1 MSLAEDAVAVEYV
14 VNLPTTEQRRNATS
28 ISRSE
33 LLSAVRALTG
43 CQRCGFVEQVLA
55 ALDPE
60 LSSARHAA
68 LLPRQGA
75 NGWLCGTSVE
85 TTVAVGHDTL
95 PNSTSQGTRV
105 LPVAR
110 GQRSLV
116 VAATSNPELQPDA
129 NGAPAMGGR
138 AAMGCPVVMA
148 PDKVLAP
155 LASGGSSVL
164 AGLMEFSWK
173 ETGSGRAGRDVDS
186 GSGVSAG
193 DDRADRLALSDSLLS
208 RPRLLRRFL
217 ADSIGLM
224 QNLGVD
230 VGDCSRHSGY
240 PGPTELAS
248 TLARLDLQRRHT
260 LERLAAW
267 GLLKAQSPQ
276 APLAGSSRGSSLVAE
291 ADTVP
296 EELGD
301 TGVDVDLD
309 ADMDDPALALAIQLS
324 LQESGTLSAASPT
337 TPRPSPPPLA
347 PPASAG
353 GHSPGHFVGRD
364 GATQQHHCNSP
375 RQQQQQSLTS
385 TPRRMQRITPRQTV
399 ISPLSA
405 VVPGHSPRA
414 SMRGSAGGSRPSA
427 TAAEAAGE
435 LAASREQQHSQ
446 VQASRLPVAAV
457 LAATEGL
464 TDASVLVDFAAVE
477 ALSEGSRER
486 MRHLVSQLVQVQQRR
501 SRLEHAWQHSI
512 LAAGRKLLL
521 ILLQMLWVSL
531 RRAAASVGQT
541 AVQASSISEVAEA
554 LEQRGGMSALL
565 QRAGLPLAVGSGV
578 PAQLSLLPDPRQIPS
593 WPQPQSP
600 QAPQPQSQS
609 PQPRRLARY
618 EGLLADLAA
627 GLGEEDT
634 HLVMGLG
641 LNPDL
646 DLDLGLHLRSEPSVL
661 ESRANFA
668 GIGGGRHVEGDTSVT
683 LDQNGSA
690 SAGSNGSGDDNGD
703 EGWDAALGG
712 RGGIRIS
719 NVVTVPQYRASNLQR
734 SSGLSSPTAVTA
746 GQEVMANERP
756 GLTGRSWYGAQSA
769 AAAMEIA
776 PEAGRGRL
784 GRGFRCGGLHFE
796 RDACQPECVT
806 AREQQAEQLRALQN
820 QLHRCQS
827 SQSELQGEVGRLL
840 DMLTEQRKMQE
851 QATAVIRGDLAQ
863 WQADPAVLQGM
874 GAEELGELAAKLEAA
889 LSRVR
894 AAQLQAAAERD
905 LLCPVCWELRKGLVF
920 GCGHQT
926 CCSCGEKLAACPI
939 CRKPVSLRIKVY
951 S

>member
-1 MSLAEDAVAVEYV
+1 MSTAEDAVAVEYIV
-14 VNLPTTEQRRNATS
+14 SLPTTEQRRNATS

-55 ALDPE
+55 ALNPE
-60 LSSARHAA
+60 LSSARDAY
-68 LLPRQGA
+68 LPSRQGA
-75 NGWLCGTSVE
+75 SGWLWGTSAA
-85 TTVAVGHDTL
+85 TTATVGHDTL
-95 PNSTSQGTRV
+95 SNSTFQGTGV
-105 LPVAR
+105 FPVPMGR
-110 GQRSLV
+110 PSLE
-116 VAATSNPELQPDA
+116 PQPDA
-129 NGAPAMGGR
+129 TTAPAMGGGT
-138 AAMGCPVVMA
+138 ATGCPVVMA
-148 PDKVLAP
+148 PDKVLA
-155 LASGGSSVL
+155 LLSSSGGSSDL
-164 AGLMEFSWK
+164 AGLMQFSWK
-173 ETGSGRAGRDVDS
+173 ETGSGGAGRDADS
-186 GSGVSAG
+186 GRGFNAG
-193 DDRADRLALSDSLLS
+193 NAGNDGADRLALRDSLLS

-217 ADSIGLM
+217 VDSIGLM
-224 QNLGVD
+224 QTLAED

-267 GLLKAQSPQ
+267 GVLKMQSPQ
-276 APLAGSSRGSSLVAE
+276 APTAGSSRGSSLLAE
-291 ADTVP
+291 TDTVP
-296 EELGD
+296 EELGS

-309 ADMDDPALALAIQLS
+309 ADVDDPALALAIQLS
-324 LQESGTLSAASPT
+324 LRESGMLSTASAI
-337 TPRPSPPPLA
+337 TPQPSPPPA
-347 PPASAG
+347 GSPASAG
-353 GHSPGHFVGRD
+353 GHSPGRFVRAD
-364 GATQQHHCNSP
+364 GGTQQHHCNSP
-375 RQQQQQSLTS
+375 RHQQQQQQSLTS

-399 ISPLSA
+399 ITPLSA
-405 VVPGHSPRA
+405 SLPGHSPGA
-414 SMRGSAGGSRPSA
+414 SILGSAGGSRPSA
-427 TAAEAAGE
+427 ATAAGGE
-435 LAASREQQHSQ
+435 LAASCEQQQQYSQ

-457 LAATEGL
+457 LAATEDL
-464 TDASVLVDFAAVE
+464 TDASVLVDSAAVE
-477 ALSEGSRER
+477 ALPEGLRER
-486 MRHLVSQLVQVQQRR
+486 VKHLVSQLVQVQQRR
-501 SRLEHAWQHSI
+501 GRLEHAWQHSI

-531 RRAAASVGQT
+531 PRAAASVGRT
-541 AVQASSISEVAEA
+541 AEQPSSISEVAEA
-554 LEQRGGMSALL
+554 PEQRGGMSALW
-565 QRAGLPLAVGSGV
+565 QRAGLPLAVGNGV
-578 PAQLSLLPDPRQIPS
+578 PAQLSLLPDPRQSPS
-593 WPQPQSP
+593 RPQPQSP
-600 QAPQPQSQS
+600 QPPQPQSQS

-634 HLVMGLG
+634 HLVMDLG

-646 DLDLGLHLRSEPSVL
+646 GLGLHLRSEPSAL
-661 ESRANFA
+661 ESRDNLAE
-668 GIGGGRHVEGDTSVT
+668 IGGGRHAEGDTSVI
-683 LDQNGSA
+683 LGQNGSA
-690 SAGSNGSGDDNGD
+690 SVGSNGSGDDNGD

-712 RGGIRIS
+712 RGGIRIHS
-719 NVVTVPQYRASNLQR
+719 VVTVPQYRASNLQR
-734 SSGLSSPTAVTA
+734 SSGLPSPTAATGRQEA
-746 GQEVMANERP
+746 IATGQP
-756 GLTGRSWYGAQSA
+756 GLTGRSWYGAQPP

-776 PEAGRGRL
+776 LETGRGGL
-784 GRGFRCGGLHFE
+784 GRGFRYGGLQFQ

-827 SQSELQGEVGRLL
+827 SQSELQGEIGRLL

-851 QATAVIRGDLAQ
+851 QATAVLRGDLAQ
-863 WQADPAVLQGM
+863 WQAEPAALQGM

-889 LSRVR
+889 LNRVR

-939 CRKPVSLRIKVY
+939 CRKAVSLRIKVY